1 MNPKEHYPDND
12 QAQLEALGKAQ
23 EEKRTVAHL
32 QVKLDAS
39 EVQRQADEIMDRV
52 KTKMGLKKETN
63 PKDAVGI
70 KKAGLQCVS
79 CLFISALAKIA
90 GGYRYLRM
98 KTLFA
103 VGLAMAE
110 GARKYGRHNYR
121 VSGVRASVYYDAL
134 MRHLHQWW
142 YGEDIDK
149 DSNVHHIIKALA
161 CMAVF
166 VDAMENGKWVD
177 DRPPKVQMRVIE
189 DLSGYSASRYYELIL
204 SLIMR
209 WWEGGQ
215 HDMLKVAA
223 YHLMELHHAILHSE
237 EYHDDRPREGA
248 VLGSSGWLEPMHAQV
263 AKLIEMYPDSVPA
276 FTEAD
281 NSQETPHQKIS
292 KALAKRSMSR
302 HIVRD
307 RGCKLCTV
315 PMNECPHPD
324 IASTTRTGCVEWS
337 NR

>member
-1 MNPKEHYPDND
+1 MDDMDKNLIESQKLSEAHQKDVD
-12 QAQLEALGKAQ
+12 QAQLEVGGFEVTK
-23 EEKRTVAHL
+23 KRHD
-32 QVKLDAS
+32 VKGPI
-39 EVQRQADEIMDRV
+39 EV
-52 KTKMGLKKETN
+52 KETN

-90 GGYRYLRM
+90 GGYRYLQM

-149 DSNVHHIIKALA
+149 DSNVHHVIKALA

-177 DRPPKVQMRVIE
+177 DRPPKVHMRVIGE
-189 DLSGYSASRYYELIL
+189 CSGNSASRYYELIL
-204 SLIMR
+204 SLIMQ

-223 YHLMELHHAILHSE
+223 YHLMELHHAILHDE
-237 EYHDDRPREGA
+237 NYHDDRPREGA
-248 VLGSSGWLEPMHAQV
+248 VLGSSGWLEPMHLQV
-263 AKLIEMYPDSVPA
+263 ANLIEMYPDAVPA
-276 FTEAD
+276 FTEVD
-281 NSQETPHQKIS
+281 NNTETPYRKIS
-292 KALAKRSMSR
+292 KFLEINRN
-302 HIVRD
+302 
-307 RGCKLCTV
+307 CKLCTV
-315 PMNECPHPD
+315 PMEECQYPTT
-324 IASTTRTGCVEWS
+324 AKTTRTGCPNWS
-337 NR
+337 DA